1 MSGEKSFEE
10 TKFEREVRKRRGK
23 NKRRGKER
31 MGKRISRTVYRKK
44 GKAHVVETNSKID
57 VGERTCNLYLG

>member
-1 MSGEKSFEE
+1 ME
-10 TKFEREVRKRRGK
+10 
-23 NKRRGKER
+23 
-31 MGKRISRTVYRKK
+31 KRISRTVYRKK